1 MAFNG
6 AQEAAA
12 IAEAVA
18 KQAAQYKPSP
28 RKFANLVS
36 HKDILYAIATDG
48 TAWAW
53 NHPVYQI
60 WNKLDDLP
68 AVPV

>member
-18 KQAAQYKPSP
+18 KQAAQSKPAP
-28 RKFANLVS
+28 RRFASLASTVGV
-36 HKDILYAIATDG
+36 LYAVASDG
-48 TAWAW
+48 TAWVMRQDGWAQV
-53 NHPVYQI
+53 P
-60 WNKLDDLP
+60 DLP
-68 AVPV
+68 AVSA